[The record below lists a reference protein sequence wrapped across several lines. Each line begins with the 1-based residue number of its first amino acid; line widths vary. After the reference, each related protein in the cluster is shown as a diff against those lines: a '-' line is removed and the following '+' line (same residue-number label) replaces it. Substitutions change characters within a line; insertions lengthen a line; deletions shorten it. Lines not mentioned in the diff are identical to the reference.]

1 MRKGDMEWV
10 EMHLAPIRD
19 SVQTLNEALNKAVR
33 HIDLLEKR
41 TKDMKR
47 DHKANVLAVD
57 QACNSARSLLQ
68 QANRAARAVK
78 IIDEQE
84 EVAVPEPPVNTVRT
98 PDEVTR
104 AARAAHDGRTIL

>member
-10 EMHLAPIRD
+10 ELHLQPLRD
-19 SVQTLNEALNKAVR
+19 TILTLNEALNKAVR

-78 IIDEQE
+78 IIDDDEP
-84 EVAVPEPPVNTVRT
+84 VADSIPEVNTPRT
-98 PDEVTR
+98 ADQII
-104 AARAAHDGRTIL
+104 ADARAKNPERTVL

>member
-78 IIDEQE
+78 IIEDEEVVAEPEHGVHVIETADEQ
-84 EVAVPEPPVNTVRT
+84 VRNLRKAN
-98 PDEVTR
+98 P
-104 AARAAHDGRTIL
+104 GRRIM

>member
-10 EMHLAPIRD
+10 ELHLQPLRD
-19 SVQTLNEALNKAVR
+19 TILTLNEGLNKAVR

-78 IIDEQE
+78 IIDEDE
-84 EVAVPEPPVNTVRT
+84 PVADSGPLVNTAPT
-98 PDEVTR
+98 ADDSIR
-104 AARAAHDGRTIL
+104 AARARHPERTVL

>member
-10 EMHLAPIRD
+10 EMHLEPLTNRIT
-19 SVQTLNEALNKAVR
+19 SLVESHNKLAR
-33 HIDLLEKR
+33 HVEVLEKR

-68 QANRAARAVK
+68 QANRRMKEAK
-78 IIDEQE
+78 IIPDDE
-84 EVAVPEPPVNTVRT
+84 EVAEPEPAVNTPRT
-98 PDEVTR
+98 ADQVI
-104 AARAAHDGRTIL
+104 ADARARNAGRTVL

>member
-10 EMHLAPIRD
+10 ELHLQPLRD
-19 SVQTLNEALNKAVR
+19 TILTLNEGLNKAMR

-78 IIDEQE
+78 IIDED
-84 EVAVPEPPVNTVRT
+84 EVVAELDPAVNTPRT
-98 PDEVTR
+98 ADQII
-104 AARAAHDGRTIL
+104 ADARAKYPERKVL

>member
-19 SVQTLNEALNKAVR
+19 SVQTLLEAHNKSAR
-33 HIDLLEKR
+33 HIDLLEKK

-78 IIDEQE
+78 IIDDDEP
-84 EVAVPEPPVNTVRT
+84 VADSGPLVNTPRT
-98 PDEVTR
+98 ADQIIADARR
-104 AARAAHDGRTIL
+104 ANPERTVL

>member
-10 EMHLAPIRD
+10 EMHLQPLRD
-19 SVQTLNEALNKAVR
+19 TIQTLHESYNKAMR

-78 IIDEQE
+78 IIDDD
-84 EVAVPEPPVNTVRT
+84 EVVAEPGEVLNVVRT
-98 PDEVTR
+98 AEQIIAD
-104 AARAAHDGRTIL
+104 ARAASPGRSVL

>member
-10 EMHLAPIRD
+10 EMHLQPLRD
-19 SVQTLNEALNKAVR
+19 TIQTLHESYNKAMR

-78 IIDEQE
+78 ILDDDETVA
-84 EVAVPEPPVNTVRT
+84 EVVPEVNVVRT
-98 PDEVTR
+98 ADQIIYD
-104 AARAAHDGRTIL
+104 ARAKNPDRTVL

>member
-10 EMHLAPIRD
+10 EMHLTPLRARLDAAEEQI
-19 SVQTLNEALNKAVR
+19 NIVR
-33 HIDLLEKR
+33 RRHEVLETR

-78 IIDEQE
+78 IIED
-84 EVAVPEPPVNTVRT
+84 
-98 PDEVTR
+98 DEVVAEPGEVVNVIRTTDDLIR
-104 AARAAHDGRTIL
+104 SARQANPERTVL

>member
-10 EMHLAPIRD
+10 DRHSQPLRD
-19 SVQTLNEALNKAVR
+19 AVSRLEELLPKLDRKLDALER
-33 HIDLLEKR
+33 R

-68 QANRAARAVK
+68 QANRRMKEAK
-78 IIDEQE
+78 IIPDDEV
-84 EVAVPEPPVNTVRT
+84 VAEPEPEVNTPRT
-98 PDEVTR
+98 ADQIIADARR
-104 AARAAHDGRTIL
+104 ANPGRTVL

>member
-10 EMHLAPIRD
+10 ELHLQPLRD
-19 SVQTLNEALNKAVR
+19 SILTLNEAQNKAMR

-78 IIDEQE
+78 IIDE
-84 EVAVPEPPVNTVRT
+84 
-98 PDEVTR
+98 DEVVADPGPLVNDVLSSDQVIA
-104 AARAAHDGRTIL
+104 AARAANPGRTVL

>member
-10 EMHLAPIRD
+10 ELHLQPLRD
-19 SVQTLNEALNKAVR
+19 TILTLNGALNKAVR
-33 HIDLLEKR
+33 HIDSLEKR

-68 QANRAARAVK
+68 QANRAAKAVK
-78 IIDEQE
+78 IIDDDEP
-84 EVAVPEPPVNTVRT
+84 VAEPIPEVNTSRT
-98 PDEVTR
+98 ADQIL
-104 AARAAHDGRTIL
+104 ADARARHPERTVL

>member
-10 EMHLAPIRD
+10 EMHLQPLRD
-19 SVQTLNEALNKAVR
+19 TGQTLLEAVNKVAR
-33 HIDLLEKR
+33 RLEVLEGR
-41 TKDMKR
+41 VKDMKR

-78 IIDEQE
+78 IIDEE
-84 EVAVPEPPVNTVRT
+84 EVVAEPEPGVNILRT
-98 PDEVTR
+98 PDVVIAE
-104 AARAAHDGRTIL
+104 ARASRPGRKIL